1 MKSVK
6 LEILKMMIEDLERS
20 DYVVPKYGGYQYNDV
35 LSVIKSLKDNDVVKV
50 TPSHI
55 RLINKTDLPKKL
67 EMVKK
72 YYF

>member
-1 MKSVK
+1 MKIDK
-6 LEILKMMIEDLERS
+6 IKILNIMMEELKEKGQVIPNYR
-20 DYVVPKYGGYQYNDV
+20 GYQYNDV

-55 RLINKTDLPKKL
+55 KLINKTDLPKKL